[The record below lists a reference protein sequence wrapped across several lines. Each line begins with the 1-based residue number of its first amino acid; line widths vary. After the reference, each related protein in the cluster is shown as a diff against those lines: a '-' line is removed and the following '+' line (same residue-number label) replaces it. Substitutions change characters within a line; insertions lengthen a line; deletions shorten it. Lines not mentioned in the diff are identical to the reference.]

1 MTLSA
6 ENLRPAPVI
15 HANPHDAGER
25 NFWATVCNPDRYRFD
40 DDYRSLAESVWMV
53 PRGAPQAGDGLLIWL
68 AGGKRKTPRGVVAI
82 CTVLTDP
89 EVFAAPPQLNQF
101 WAEPQPNAAARR
113 VWVRYER
120 CPGLPLLLG
129 GPHDSL
135 LRQLSVS
142 RAQGTGA
149 FRVTDQQWQQ
159 LVEAAGGIPEAALHA
174 KVASEFPEGLPEGGK
189 RLVLHWKIERS
200 PELARRKKENV
211 QRELG
216 CLACECCGFDFAS
229 FYGPAG
235 EGFIEVHHRRPLHT
249 LTEVTVTTLEDLA
262 VVCSNCH
269 RMLHR
274 LQDGSVETLRTKI
287 IAGRRNGIAGTADQ
301 CPESGQFRG

>member
-15 HANPHDAGER
+15 HANPHVAGER

-40 DDYRSLAESVWMV
+40 DDYRSLAESVWIV
-53 PRGAPQAGDGLLIWL
+53 PRGAPRAGDGLLIWL

-82 CTVLTDP
+82 GTVLTDP

-101 WAEPQPNAAARR
+101 WVEPQPNSAARR

-149 FRVTDQQWQQ
+149 FRVTGEQWRQ
-159 LVEAAGGIPEAALHA
+159 LVEAAGGIPEAAPLA
-174 KVASEFPEGLPEGGK
+174 QVASEFPEGIPEGRT
-189 RLVLHWKIERS
+189 RLVLHRKIERS
-200 PELARRKKENV
+200 PELARRKKESV
-211 QRELG
+211 QREVG
-216 CLACECCGFDFAS
+216 CLACECCGFDFVS
-229 FYGPAG
+229 FYGQVG

-262 VVCSNCH
+262 LVCSNCH

-274 LQDGSVETLRTKI
+274 LQDCSVEALRTEI
-287 IAGRRNGIAGTADQ
+287 VTGRQNGSSGTADQ
-301 CPESGQFRG
+301 G